1 MSLDMARCMLGGKIV
16 ETTSSSSQ
24 FLEQIK
30 VMHKVLLI
38 FGVFSHIYIFKSSIN
53 FIFENNTK
61 EQVVNEMSRELP
73 VLEMYL
79 FLAVKWFPFFY
90 DGIKFIGI

>member
-16 ETTSSSSQ
+16 ETTSSSSR

-79 FLAVKWFPFFY
+79 FLAVK
-90 DGIKFIGI
+90 